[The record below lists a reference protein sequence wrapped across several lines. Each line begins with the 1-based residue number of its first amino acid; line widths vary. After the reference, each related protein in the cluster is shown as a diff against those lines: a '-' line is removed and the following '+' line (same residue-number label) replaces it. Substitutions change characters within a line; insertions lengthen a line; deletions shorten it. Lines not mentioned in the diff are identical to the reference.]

1 MAVFAGEETLLNKS
15 RLEKIIKEGGGIV
28 GRKQDSFNTLY
39 KKQMAKKLNH
49 ILCDDTN
56 PLKADFNSD
65 SISTAAVIGHQKPIQ
80 AGITILL
87 CQLLSV

>member
-1 MAVFAGEETLLNKS
+1 MFAGEETLLKKKKE
-15 RLEKIIKEGGGIV
+15 EKNRPKKITRAGGRRV

-56 PLKADFNSD
+56 PLKADFNSN
-65 SISTAAVIGHQKPIQ
+65 SISTAAV
-80 AGITILL
+80 
-87 CQLLSV
+87 